1 MRTPTHPRLPGVA
14 IAALAASLLLAT
26 SLLPAGAQGAISY
39 TKEPYKSYEEQL
51 AAGQIQEVT
60 INKRLRSLRVTLTDG
75 RHVLAKYA
83 AHEEPKVRR
92 NLAAK
97 AVTVHVLSTTAA
109 TSVAAHGKTK
119 VHHKIRYIVGGVVI
133 ALVVIVGGVVFYNR
147 RKRAQAGI

>member
-1 MRTPTHPRLPGVA
+1 MTTPTLPRSQGFVA
-14 IAALAASLLLAT
+14 AVMAVSLLLAM

-39 TKEPYKSYEEQL
+39 TKESFKTYEEQL

-75 RHVLAKYA
+75 RHVVAKYA
-83 AHEEPKVRR
+83 AHEGPKQRERLEAKHVKVQV
-92 NLAAK
+92 LSSSAAK
-97 AVTVHVLSTTAA
+97 AVAER
-109 TSVAAHGKTK
+109 GKTK

-133 ALVVIVGGVVFYNR
+133 AVVVIVGGVLFYNR

>member
-1 MRTPTHPRLPGVA
+1 MRTPTLPRWTGVA
-14 IAALAASLLLAT
+14 FATIAASLLLAM
-26 SLLPAGAQGAISY
+26 SFLPAGADGAISY
-39 TKEPYKSYEEQL
+39 TKEPYTTYGEQL

-60 INKRLRSLRVTLTDG
+60 INKRLRTLRITLTDG

-83 AHEEPKVRR
+83 AHEEPRVRER
-92 NLAAK
+92 LAAK
-97 AVTVHVLSTTAA
+97 HIPVHVLSSSAA
-109 TSVAAHGKTK
+109 TAVAARGKTK